1 LKEIHIGGIVRKS
14 LKMGN
19 KDILKIIGLIA
30 IGIVIGMALSW
41 VFIFVSVDSFVNNI
55 IPKIT
60 IENINFDLNE
70 TALVEGMNKTFGGA
84 SP

>member
-1 LKEIHIGGIVRKS
+1 
-14 LKMGN
+14 MGN

>member
-1 LKEIHIGGIVRKS
+1 MEKQ
-14 LKMGN
+14 N

-41 VFIFVSVDSFVNNI
+41 VFIFVSVDSFVNNVL
-55 IPKIT
+55 PKIT

-70 TALVEGMNKTFGGA
+70 TALVEHNFKT
-84 SP
+84 

>member
-1 LKEIHIGGIVRKS
+1 MYFKMKNKKEKV
-14 LKMGN
+14 
-19 KDILKIIGLIA
+19 DILKIAGLIA

-55 IPKIT
+55 LPKIQ

-70 TALVEGMNKTFGGA
+70 TALVDGMNKTFGGNIK
-84 SP
+84 